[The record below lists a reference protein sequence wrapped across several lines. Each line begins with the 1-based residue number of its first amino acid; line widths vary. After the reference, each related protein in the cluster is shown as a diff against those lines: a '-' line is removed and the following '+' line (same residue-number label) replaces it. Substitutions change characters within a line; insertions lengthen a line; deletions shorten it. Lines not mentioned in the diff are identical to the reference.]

1 MRLQPQEQS
10 RCVLGLH
17 LVYALLY
24 NELHG
29 LLPST
34 DRHVNIQ
41 ISENSSSMINVLEVL
56 LL

>member
-1 MRLQPQEQS
+1 M
-10 RCVLGLH
+10 LGLH